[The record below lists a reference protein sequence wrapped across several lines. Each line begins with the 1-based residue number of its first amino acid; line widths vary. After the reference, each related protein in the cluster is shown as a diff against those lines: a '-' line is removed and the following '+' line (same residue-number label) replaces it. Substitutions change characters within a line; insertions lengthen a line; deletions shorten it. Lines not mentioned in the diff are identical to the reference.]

1 MDEKS
6 TWHETLKDEDVRK
19 NIAYNIQRYGTKK
32 AVDAVYENQNFES
45 CRTGDAA
52 HDRKAIRTAIQ
63 VCNPKNKDRFNTQKY
78 GAAVAD
84 AARDELECAVVEHVP
99 HIKQSLERMRE
110 VDEKAAKAETLEE
123 LKKLKLKQEIHE
135 RYRSALSALAGA
147 LRVYER
153 LPDES
158 DAGAAQPRLNP
169 GDAFREL
176 PEPPESLRGSS
187 TPGQDSE

>member
-1 MDEKS
+1 MDENS
-6 TWHETLKDEDVRK
+6 TWQEALKDEDVRK

-84 AARDELECAVVEHVP
+84 AARDELECVVVEHVP
-99 HIKQSLERMRE
+99 YIKQSLERMRV
-110 VDEKAAKAETLEE
+110 VDEEAANAETLEE

-135 RYRSALSALAGA
+135 KYRSALSALTGA
-147 LRVYER
+147 LRVYQN

-158 DAGAAQPRLNP
+158 SAGDAQTRHNP

>member
-110 VDEKAAKAETLEE
+110 VDE
-123 LKKLKLKQEIHE
+123 
-135 RYRSALSALAGA
+135 
-147 LRVYER
+147 R
-153 LPDES
+153 LQKPKPWKNS
-158 DAGAAQPRLNP
+158 K
-169 GDAFREL
+169 
-176 PEPPESLRGSS
+176 
-187 TPGQDSE
+187 TKT

>member
-84 AARDELECAVVEHVP
+84 AARDELECVVVEHVP
-99 HIKQSLERMRE
+99 YIKQSLERMRV
-110 VDEKAAKAETLEE
+110 VDEEAANAETLEE

-135 RYRSALSALAGA
+135 KYRSALSALTGA
-147 LRVYER
+147 LRVYQN

-158 DAGAAQPRLNP
+158 SAGDAQTRHNP